1 MAVSAGGGGGGLL
14 SMASTVQGLSCEQ
27 NDRHTQLKTLTSPLS
42 WWAVITVYMVLTFVF
57 LQDAM
62 RAVTSVAVREA
73 RIKEIRTEL
82 LNSGKL
88 KVQLMLLK

>member
-1 MAVSAGGGGGGLL
+1 M
-14 SMASTVQGLSCEQ
+14 
-27 NDRHTQLKTLTSPLS
+27 
-42 WWAVITVYMVLTFVF
+42 YMVLTFVF